1 MNFDSFKHSESASW
15 TDFYI
20 NMLIGMSKVRSIQKL
35 TIVEKSGESITNTI
49 FDNPL
54 AETLKDELNMFM
66 FAHELADEYD
76 SVIKG
81 GGGTML
87 SNLAVEFGNKQLMQD
102 TLFGILQ
109 VTNIS
114 DTKTLLDNIG
124 LAVKAYWMAA
134 QLSTI
139 KTPIIPCI
147 GSVKNLRTITGQCI
161 FPGIWTPILV
171 EPVTPFSPF
180 LMSFIASAALHLL
193 TLTGYIECFC
203 QYPPPAPP
211 APGIQPWV
219 GYVVKPISNPS
230 VVLKNA
236 ARTPNLVL
244 NSLAIGFDAL
254 GDVTEGDDTEFL
266 ESIKNLPQAIQTALT
281 STYQDDKA
289 REKIK
294 EVELALKKDKEE
306 KEALANASQT
316 QNVTIG

>member
-76 SVIKG
+76 SVIRG

-114 DTKTLLDNIG
+114 DT
-124 LAVKAYWMAA
+124 
-134 QLSTI
+134 
-139 KTPIIPCI
+139 
-147 GSVKNLRTITGQCI
+147 
-161 FPGIWTPILV
+161 GIWTPILV

-230 VVLKNA
+230 AVLKNA
-236 ARTPNLVL
+236 ARTPNLGL

-254 GDVTEGDDTEFL
+254 GDVTEGDDAEFL

>member
-1 MNFDSFKHSESASW
+1 MNFDLFKHPESASW

-54 AETLKDELNMFM
+54 AETLKNELNMFM
-66 FAHELADEYD
+66 FAKDIADEYD

-114 DTKTLLDNIG
+114 NTKTLLENIG
-124 LAVKAYWMAA
+124 LAVQAYWLGA
-134 QLSTI
+134 QLSI
-139 KTPIIPCI
+139 RKTPTIPCI
-147 GSVKNLRTITGQCI
+147 GALKNIRTISGHCM
-161 FPGIWTPILV
+161 FPGIWTPILI
-171 EPVTPFSPF
+171 EPVAPFSPF

-211 APGIQPWV
+211 APGIQPWI
-219 GYVVKPISNPS
+219 GYIVTPLSNPS
-230 VVLKNA
+230 VALNNA
-236 ARTPNLVL
+236 VRPTNLAL
-244 NSLAIGFDAL
+244 NSLAIGLDAL
-254 GDVTEGDDTEFL
+254 GDITEGDDKEFL
-266 ESIKNLPQAIQTALT
+266 EQIKDLPQAIQTALT

-289 REKIK
+289 REKMK
-294 EVELALKKDKEE
+294 EVELALKKEKEE
-306 KEALANASQT
+306 KEALANAAEKQT
-316 QNVTIG
+316 TVFG

>member
-1 MNFDSFKHSESASW
+1 MNFDLFKHPESASW

-20 NMLIGMSKVRSIQKL
+20 NMLVGMSKVRSIQKL

-54 AETLKDELNMFM
+54 AEALKNELNMFM

-114 DTKTLLDNIG
+114 NTKTLLENIG
-124 LAVKAYWMAA
+124 FAVQAYWLGA
-134 QLSTI
+134 QLSI
-139 KTPIIPCI
+139 RKTPTIPCI
-147 GSVKNLRTITGQCI
+147 GALKNIRTISGHCI
-161 FPGIWTPILV
+161 FPGIWTPILI
-171 EPVTPFSPF
+171 EPVAPFSPF

-211 APGIQPWV
+211 APGIQPWI
-219 GYVVKPISNPS
+219 GYTVTPLSNPS
-230 VVLKNA
+230 VALKNA
-236 ARTPNLVL
+236 VRPTNLAL
-244 NSLAIGFDAL
+244 NSLAIGLDAL
-254 GDVTEGDDTEFL
+254 GDITEGDDKEFL
-266 ESIKNLPQAIQTALT
+266 EQIKDLPQAIQTALT

-294 EVELALKKDKEE
+294 EVELALKKEKEE
-306 KEALANASQT
+306 KEALANAAEKQT
-316 QNVTIG
+316 IVFG

>member
-1 MNFDSFKHSESASW
+1 MNLDIFKHSANASW

-20 NMLIGMSKVRSIQKL
+20 NMLIGMSKVRSINKL

-81 GGGTML
+81 GGTIL
-87 SNLAVEFGNKQLMQD
+87 SNLAVQFGNKQLMQD

-139 KTPIIPCI
+139 KTPIIPCP
-147 GSVKNLRTITGQCI
+147 GSLKNLKTISGQCI

-171 EPVTPFSPF
+171 EPVSPFSPF

-219 GYVVKPISNPS
+219 GYVVAPISNPAGVIKEAVRS
-230 VVLKNA
+230 
-236 ARTPNLVL
+236 PNLVL
-244 NSLAIGFDAL
+244 NTLAIGFDAL
-254 GDVTEGDDTEFL
+254 GDVTEEYDKEFL
-266 ESIKNLPQAIQTALT
+266 ESIKDLPQAIQTALT

-294 EVELALKKDKEE
+294 EVEKALKKDKQE
-306 KEALANASQT
+306 KDALANASQT
-316 QNVTIG
+316 QNITIG